1 VKHPASAGPAA
12 AEFHGIKNMSDNQ
25 IFQVIGLIVFT
36 MGLGMLINPEYFRK
50 ILRDFSYSPSVTFLT
65 GIFAIMIG
73 YLIITFHDIW
83 YGTSAIITVFG
94 WLAMLKG
101 LGLILSPMSLFE
113 ISKGIVRKKEN
124 FTLAS
129 IFCLS
134 LGIIFLY
141 LGYLA

>member
-1 VKHPASAGPAA
+1 
-12 AEFHGIKNMSDNQ
+12 MSDSQ
-25 IFQVIGLIVFT
+25 IFQVIGITIFT

-50 ILRDFSYSPSVTFLT
+50 ILRDFAYSPAVTFLS
-65 GIFAIMIG
+65 GIFAILVG
-73 YLIITFHDIW
+73 YLIITFHDVW
-83 YGTSAIITVFG
+83 SGKSAIITVFG
-94 WLAMLKG
+94 WLALLKG

-113 ISKGIVRKKEN
+113 ISKGIVRKREN

-134 LGIIFLY
+134 LGIILLY